1 MTLRVLGLLAL
12 LMIVVGCASHDSVA
26 QVEPPKA
33 FPPNQIAKGQQLA
46 HMGNCM
52 GCHTAEGGKPYA
64 GGTPLK
70 TPFGTIHG
78 TNITPDPDTGIGRWS
93 LAAFTRAMREGVDRG
108 GRNLFPAFPYDHFT
122 KLTDEDIAAL
132 YAFIMTRE
140 PVKAE
145 NRRNGV
151 PIPRAAVGIWK
162 SRYFTPGRLQP
173 DPARS
178 AEWNRGAYLV
188 EGL

>member
-12 LMIVVGCASHDSVA
+12 LMIVVGCASDESVA
-26 QVEPPKA
+26 QVEPPKT
-33 FPPNQIAKGQQLA
+33 FPREQVLKGQELA
-46 HMGNCM
+46 YIGNCM

-93 LAAFTRAMREGVDRG
+93 LEAFARAMREGVDRE
-108 GRNLFPAFPYDHFT
+108 GRHLFPAFPYDHFT

-132 YAFIMTRE
+132 YAFVMTRE
-140 PVKAE
+140 PVRAE
-145 NRRNGV
+145 NLRNTV
-151 PIPRAAVGIWK
+151 PIPRTFVGIWK
-162 SRYFTPGRLQP
+162 SRYF
-173 DPARS
+173 
-178 AEWNRGAYLV
+178 ERGV
-188 EGL
+188 